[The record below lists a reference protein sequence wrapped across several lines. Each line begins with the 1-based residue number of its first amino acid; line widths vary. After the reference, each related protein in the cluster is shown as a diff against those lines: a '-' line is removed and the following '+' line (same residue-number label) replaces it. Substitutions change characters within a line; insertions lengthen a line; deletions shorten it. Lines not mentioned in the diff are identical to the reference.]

1 MYFKK
6 LNFNKNEL
14 INEVLTNYYGT
25 VQVTLDTGDFVPAK
39 YNDKIQKYIFKNLKK
54 QFKKIDKEDK
64 AFQKEYIK
72 ELIETYKE
80 KETQKGFFSRL
91 FKRKSKIT
99 ETANEENSSS
109 EENDFS
115 EQTNS

>member
-64 AFQKEYIK
+64 AYQKEYIK
-72 ELIETYKE
+72 ELIESYNEPK
-80 KETQKGFFSRL
+80 QPFFSRL
-91 FKRKSKIT
+91 FKRNKKTDSVL
-99 ETANEENSSS
+99 EENSSS
-109 EENDFS
+109 EENS
-115 EQTNS
+115 TSN